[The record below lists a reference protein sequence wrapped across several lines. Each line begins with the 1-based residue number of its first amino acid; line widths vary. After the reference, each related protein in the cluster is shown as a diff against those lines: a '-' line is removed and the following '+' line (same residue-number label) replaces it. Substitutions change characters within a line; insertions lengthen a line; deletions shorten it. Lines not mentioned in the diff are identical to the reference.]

1 MNQEKKIKYH
11 EQNVE
16 KLYEAVKNGTAPFL
30 PNEKN
35 AKTVNNIVILT
46 PRPVVRSAASGK
58 VFKGLNQLVAQV
70 ELDKMS
76 RKDASVITYEQAQKL
91 GSAIKKGEKSFTLT
105 SYNKDAPAGTRLTV
119 YHVFPTSAVASHS
132 ANLNEKL
139 AHIKKLSE
147 RNKTSI
153 VIECTDSKPEKFLG
167 AYLAASSCN
176 GKVKTNKQTVE
187 SFRNELTAY
196 LEKNIQSQN
205 HSKVFELGRNA
216 SNECK
221 IFLRN
226 EYKNQQQLS
235 QARAKTQQYTM
246 KKNNDFELSR

>member
-16 KLYEAVKNGTAPFL
+16 KLYEAVKTGTAPFL

-35 AKTVNNIVILT
+35 SKAVNNVIILT

-167 AYLAASSCN
+167 AYLA
-176 GKVKTNKQTVE
+176 
-187 SFRNELTAY
+187 
-196 LEKNIQSQN
+196 
-205 HSKVFELGRNA
+205 
-216 SNECK
+216 
-221 IFLRN
+221 
-226 EYKNQQQLS
+226 
-235 QARAKTQQYTM
+235 
-246 KKNNDFELSR
+246 